1 MGVSSAGVSDYVN
14 TSSGVAIGV
23 YAANG
28 ISGAGV
34 SVVLEFTP
42 ADLFTSGSVGFWHD
56 YTDSSTW
63 FQDTA
68 GTTPATALGDPVGR
82 VDDKSGN
89 LITGLQATSA
99 ARPTYGRMPLGG
111 VRNQITFSEDLTNA
125 AWTKSRVTAASATNV
140 VETVALDS
148 HAVAISGI
156 AAVSGVVYTATVTL
170 EKGVLATAPTFME
183 ILFSGGGFG
192 SVQYAIVNVET
203 GAVVSTAGGATCT
216 SAADPL
222 TPGGFRFSYTATAL
236 STATAGFNVQF
247 CNNNSTAVRAPSYA
261 GLTTSDCSVYR
272 TQVERSATATAY
284 QKVVQ
289 AYDVT
294 ESGVASVDALWF
306 DGVDDHLALTAAG
319 ADLARNTGRFTVFGG
334 VTFTKSITA
343 NLSVILLVSSGASA
357 SNARVRI
364 AGDNSALQLA
374 ARRLDADTALV
385 MDSASVQVTFSN
397 TIVAG
402 VFDYTNAD
410 FFLRKDGAV
419 VATDTT
425 TLTDGSTSDTASL
438 AVFIGRTGSSSFF
451 GGFMSGVITVK
462 GVTLSESQLLQT
474 ERYLGEQ
481 IGVTI

>member
-1 MGVSSAGVSDYVN
+1 
-14 TSSGVAIGV
+14 
-23 YAANG
+23 
-28 ISGAGV
+28 
-34 SVVLEFTP
+34 
-42 ADLFTSGSVGFWHD
+42 
-56 YTDSSTW
+56 
-63 FQDTA
+63 
-68 GTTPATALGDPVGR
+68 
-82 VDDKSGN
+82 
-89 LITGLQATSA
+89 
-99 ARPTYGRMPLGG
+99 MPLGG

-183 ILFSGGGFG
+183 LSYSTAGFG

-222 TPGGFRFSYTATAL
+222 TPGGFRFSYTATASSSS
-236 STATAGFNVQF
+236 STATFNVLF
-247 CNNNSTAVRAPSYA
+247 CDNNSTAVRAPSYA